1 MLYENKR
8 SAGRKICYDC
18 FKSERSDSMG
28 EIEQLQKIIT
38 DSDNIV
44 FFGGAGV
51 STRPCQQ
58 EVKNYFLLFFLLFI
72 DLSFL
77 PG

>member
-44 FFGGAGV
+44 FFGGAGAVNRERDTGFPQCGRAV
-51 STRPCQQ
+51 SS
-58 EVKNYFLLFFLLFI
+58 EI
-72 DLSFL
+72 
-77 PG
+77 